1 MRATTHC
8 KDECRPPVTC
18 TALDV
23 LPGEEVTEMYQTN
36 HGVRNRP
43 NDPNSL
49 PPFWVEVKNADGS
62 VYYGNQKTGKAQ
74 WERPTS

>member
-1 MRATTHC
+1 
-8 KDECRPPVTC
+8 
-18 TALDV
+18 
-23 LPGEEVTEMYQTN
+23 MYQTN